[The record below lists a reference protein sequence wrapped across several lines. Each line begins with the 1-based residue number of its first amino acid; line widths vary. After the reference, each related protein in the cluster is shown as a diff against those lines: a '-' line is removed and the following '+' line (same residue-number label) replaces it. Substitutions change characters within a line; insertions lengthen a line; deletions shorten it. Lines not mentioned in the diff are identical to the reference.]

1 MIKFGVIGYGYWG
14 PNVVRNL
21 DHLDGSQVSMVCD
34 KSPTARKRVQKA
46 FPHIKVT
53 SDSAEVMLSTEI
65 DAIAVVTPVWTHYE
79 LAKTALQNGKHVFVE
94 KPFTS
99 NAAQAEELINL
110 AAQKHLKIMVDHTF
124 LFTGAVQKIGQLLEE
139 GALGKIYYYD
149 STRVN
154 LGLFQHDVNVI
165 WDLAPHDLSIIDHLI
180 KEKPE
185 AVVATGQ
192 THLNGLED
200 VAFITVYFPNKIIAH
215 INVNW
220 LSPVKIRTTLIG
232 GEKKMLVWND
242 LEADE
247 KIKIYDKG
255 VHITSR
261 EGLYNLLVNYR
272 SGDMWSPQVEQVE
285 ALRAELK
292 YFIECIM
299 TDQSP
304 FNDGHAGLRVVRLL
318 EAANE
323 SVRRRGQ
330 LVHLSSSQ
338 GRAPQSSVGK
348 IQVAAP
354 VPAEAYK

>member
-21 DHLDGSQVSMVCD
+21 DHLDGSQVVAVCD
-34 KSPTARKRVQKA
+34 KSPTSRKRVQKA
-46 FPHIKVT
+46 YPHVKVL
-53 SDSAEVMLSTEI
+53 SDSAEVMASTEI
-65 DAIAVVTPVWTHYE
+65 DAVAVVTPVWTHYE
-79 LAKTALQNGKHVFVE
+79 LAKAALQNGKHVFVE

-124 LFTGAVQKIGQLLEE
+124 LFTGAVQKISQLLDE
-139 GALGKIYYYD
+139 GVLGKIYYYD

-192 THLNGLED
+192 VHLNGLED
-200 VAFITVYFPNKIIAH
+200 VAFITVYFPNKMIAH

-220 LSPVKIRTTLIG
+220 LSPVKVRTTLIG

-272 SGDMWSPQVEQVE
+272 SGDMWAPQVEQVE
-285 ALRAELK
+285 ALRKELL
-292 YFIECIM
+292 YFIDCV
-299 TDQSP
+299 SNNKAP
-304 FNDGHAGLRVVRLL
+304 VNDGKAGLRVVRLL

-323 SVRRRGQ
+323 SVRKKGALVQ
-330 LVHLSSSQ
+330 L
-338 GRAPQSSVGK
+338 
-348 IQVAAP
+348 
-354 VPAEAYK
+354 